1 MSYLG
6 RHLTQCFTVPFDWHD
21 TWLVVVSGDGPNVF
35 GHALLRAG
43 MFYFHI
49 AGLHQ
54 KPYYMSESGYRTY
67 LTDAKK
73 HELFRRQV
81 FLPSPQGAQRKLE
94 ELSAKPWLWL
104 GIPNNCV
111 SYVEALFR
119 AGGTNDSLL
128 SNCPVRWR

>member
-6 RHLTQCFTVPFDWHD
+6 THLNQCFAVPFDWHN
-21 TWLVVVSGDGPNVF
+21 TWLVVVSGDGPNMC

-43 MFYFHI
+43 MFYFRI

-54 KPYYMSESGYRTY
+54 RPYYMSESGYRGY
-67 LTDAKK
+67 LTEAGKQ
-73 HELFRRQV
+73 ELFRRKV
-81 FLPSPQGAQRKLE
+81 HLPDPEGAQRKLE
-94 ELSAKPWLWL
+94 ELSAKQWLWL

-111 SYVEALFR
+111 SYVEELFR
-119 AGGTNDSLL
+119 AGGANDAIL